1 VFTKCPNRSCPGR
14 QWQLLKH
21 FVGAM
26 DVDGIGEKHV
36 DVFMRLGWVHGAG
49 DFYRLSAEQIAELD
63 GFGEVSAQKLVN
75 AVRASKERPF
85 SLVLYALGIEEVGY
99 VTGRSLAQQFRTI
112 DALLA
117 ASAEEIEHT
126 PGVGPK
132 MAVVI
137 HEQLQDPQMRSL
149 IDDLKAQG
157 LRFEEEGPPP
167 GEGPLA
173 GKTLVLTGSMP
184 NLTREDATARILA
197 AGGKVTGSVS
207 KRTDYLVAG
216 ESPGSKLEKAER
228 LEVPIID
235 EARLLHL
242 LG

>member
-1 VFTKCPNRSCPGR
+1 
-14 QWQLLKH
+14 
-21 FVGAM
+21 
-26 DVDGIGEKHV
+26 
-36 DVFMRLGWVHGAG
+36 
-49 DFYRLSAEQIAELD
+49 
-63 GFGEVSAQKLVN
+63 
-75 AVRASKERPF
+75 
-85 SLVLYALGIEEVGY
+85 VGY

-112 DALLA
+112 DALLD
-117 ASAEEIEHT
+117 ASAEEIEQT

-137 HEQLQDPQMRSL
+137 HEQLQDPHMRTL
-149 IDDLKAQG
+149 ISDLQDQG

-173 GKTLVLTGSMP
+173 GMTLVLTGSLP

-216 ESPGSKLEKAER
+216 DSPGSKLEKAER
-228 LEVPIID
+228 LEVPVID
-235 EARLLHL
+235 EPGLVEL